1 MPGSFRI
8 HHNSSKSSKALQ
20 IASSSALVRDEYD
33 FNGGSRSTW
42 VRASAAGSG
51 GHRATGSGRRQS
63 RGATA
68 RLLPC
73 LREIRGI
80 SNMGRPRR
88 HLVGRDTTE
97 GGGSAPT
104 SRVPPGPRPGGKE
117 GLRGGAALP
126 SVWNYGGGAA
136 PSPRSTRSATWR
148 GGTVTEGRRQRPHLT
163 STTRSATRGE

>member
-1 MPGSFRI
+1 MRSEPQTWRMPGSFRI

-126 SVWNYGGGAA
+126 FRLELRRGG
-136 PSPRSTRSATWR
+136 PRPHLTLATMSATWR
-148 GGTVTEGRRQRPHLT
+148 EGTSCALEL
-163 STTRSATRGE
+163 